1 MDVAL
6 ADFLTALGLVLAL
19 EGLLYAA
26 FPEAMKRM
34 VAAVL
39 QMPPGTIRA
48 VGLVAAAIGVIVVW
62 LVRG

>member
-1 MDVAL
+1 VDVAL